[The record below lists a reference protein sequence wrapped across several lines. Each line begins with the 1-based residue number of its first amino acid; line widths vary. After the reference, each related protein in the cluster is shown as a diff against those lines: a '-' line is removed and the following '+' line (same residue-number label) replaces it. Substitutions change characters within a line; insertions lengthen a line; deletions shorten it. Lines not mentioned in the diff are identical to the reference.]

1 MLKRNSSKVQS
12 EAAGVKGSSNQ
23 PTIHNESCLIH
34 YRRKSKKGG
43 QKKEKQRKKN
53 RLHHGNQET
62 REFEIKIIARK
73 I

>member
-12 EAAGVKGSSNQ
+12 EAAGVKGSSKQ

-43 QKKEKQRKKN
+43 QKKEKQGKK
-53 RLHHGNQET
+53 LDCIM
-62 REFEIKIIARK
+62 EIKRLENLR
-73 I
+73 